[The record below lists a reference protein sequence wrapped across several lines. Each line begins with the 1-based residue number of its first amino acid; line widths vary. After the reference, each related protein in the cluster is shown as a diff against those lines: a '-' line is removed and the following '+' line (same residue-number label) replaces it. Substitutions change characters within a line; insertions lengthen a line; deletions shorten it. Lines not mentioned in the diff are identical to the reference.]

1 MKAKREWVL
10 LALLTLGWWSIF
22 YPELCFTEATCQIV
36 QESEGNTVCREKEAL
51 QPTEFLLEDTGK
63 MEVRVTSRLGEWIIE
78 KTRQCAD
85 EAKAPA
91 EDAEKAERESSY
103 DR

>member
-1 MKAKREWVL
+1 MNAKREWML

-22 YPELCFTEATCQIV
+22 YPELCFTESTCQIV
-36 QESEGNTVCREKEAL
+36 QESEGSIDGREKEEQQSPA
-51 QPTEFLLEDTGK
+51 FLLEDSCK

-78 KTRQCAD
+78 KTRQCTD
-85 EAKAPA
+85 EPEIPA
-91 EDAEKAERESSY
+91 EDTDKAERESSY